1 MDIEFIYE
9 EKDGSKFLIA
19 KQPEDTE
26 FDSLVVGMI
35 TNNTIPGV
43 APAIFTQVDDCKY
56 VKYNVTA
63 KIPLKEYLTGYIQKQ
78 RLIQVFTDIARAMS
92 SVEEYMI
99 DRHNI
104 LLDDEYIFVDAES
117 GKTSTICVPFTQ
129 MEQDDETILKF
140 FKNAVFSVQFD
151 RRENNDY
158 VPKLIGFLND
168 SKTFSVQSFL
178 KLMDEIMYGEA
189 ATQTGFALQSGMTG
203 YIPQT
208 NQANY
213 DPQTGQPVQNGYAPQ
228 PEPSGFAG
236 PTGQTGQTGY
246 TAQPGYSIPQ
256 GQTGYTVQPT
266 QQGVSAQTGQ
276 PAYTP
281 QPAQP
286 AYNGQA
292 AQPAFTGQ
300 TAQPPFAA
308 QTQPPFTGQPVQSG
322 FGNVGIE
329 LPGGT
334 PAAQE
339 KKKKGLFGKK
349 EEAPKAEKTKHE
361 KKKNAPAPEIPTF
374 AIPGTVQSI
383 GNGIPTPGPAV
394 VPPVAPVEKGN
405 SGKLPLFKK
414 QKEEKAAPIPNV
426 PHLVPNVPP
435 IPAQVQ
441 PQVQPQIQPQIQPQ
455 AQPQVQPQIQ
465 PQVQPQTKVNNV
477 SMPSNPYSV
486 NFTGTLNPAMNFGE
500 TTNLDTYKKNAE
512 QSQFDMPQQGKKGYG
527 DTTVLNP
534 SQLPGGMGYAPAMAF
549 ASLIRRKT
557 NERISINKPVFKI
570 GKERSSVDYF
580 VSDNTAVSR
589 NHANIINRNN
599 TYFIVDNNATNH
611 TYVAGRMIPSNVE
624 VELHDGEIIM
634 LGNEEFQFKA

>member
-1 MDIEFIYE
+1 MDMEFIYE

-56 VKYNVTA
+56 VKYNVTS

-129 MEQDDETILKF
+129 MAQDDETILKF

-189 ATQTGFALQSGMTG
+189 ATQTGFALQPGMTG

-213 DPQTGQPVQNGYAPQ
+213 DPQTGQPIQAGYAPQ
-228 PEPSGFAG
+228 SEPSGFVG
-236 PTGQTGQTGY
+236 HTGQTGQTGY
-246 TAQPGYSIPQ
+246 TAQPGYSESQ
-256 GQTGYTVQPT
+256 GQTGYIAQPT

-276 PAYTP
+276 STYTP
-281 QPAQP
+281 QPVQP
-286 AYNGQA
+286 AYNTQA
-292 AQPAFTGQ
+292 TQPSFTGQ
-300 TAQPPFAA
+300 TAQPPFTA
-308 QTQPPFTGQPVQSG
+308 QTTQPPFTGQAG

-329 LPGGT
+329 LPGGN
-334 PAAQE
+334 PSVHE

-349 EEAPKAEKTKHE
+349 EESPKAEKTKPE
-361 KKKNAPAPEIPTF
+361 KKKNAPVQEIPAF

-383 GNGIPTPGPAV
+383 GNGMPTPVPAV
-394 VPPVAPVEKGN
+394 VPPAAPTEKGN

-414 QKEEKAAPIPNV
+414 QKEEKVAP
-426 PHLVPNVPP
+426 VPNVPP
-435 IPAQVQ
+435 IIPNVPPTPAVGGRVQ
-441 PQVQPQIQPQIQPQ
+441 PQVQPQI
-455 AQPQVQPQIQ
+455 QPQVQPQIQ
-465 PQVQPQTKVNNV
+465 PQVQPQTKVNSV

-500 TTNLDTYKKNAE
+500 TTTLDAFKQDTE
-512 QSQFDMPQQGKKGYG
+512 QSQFDILQQGKKGYG

-557 NERISINKPVFKI
+557 NERISINKSVFKI

-580 VSDNTAVSR
+580 VSDNSAVSR

-599 TYFIVDNNATNH
+599 TYFIIDNNATNH
-611 TYVAGRMIPSNVE
+611 TYVSGRMIPSNVE

-634 LGNEEFQFKA
+634 LGNEEFQFKV